1 MLKNKLIIIPIEEPW
16 SHSADFLRQ
25 TALILSKHNLIYIYD
40 QKNNYF
46 FLKKKKKL
54 KYPKHENIIFK
65 QVKYFLPF
73 KRFPVIDKINRLLS
87 FKLFLIEHRKKDKI
101 LWIFYPNYFDL
112 AKIKDKKTTSIYDC
126 VDYSENQEKE
136 KALIDNVD
144 YFFVNSK
151 SLRKLHSNNK
161 KNKQAIYIDS
171 QGFFQPENIKIKKLK
186 IKKGKKKAIIGYV
199 GGINCRLDYQLL
211 DQLIINHPDYL
222 FIFYGPEQKNEE
234 KDQIYQTQKWTKK
247 LKKYKNTL
255 FGYSSDRNYVYALIK
270 NFDIAI
276 IPYNLDLPFNLYSY
290 PMKIFE
296 YFYLGK
302 AVVSSGI
309 LELKSKK
316 FKNFIKI
323 ADNYADWE
331 IAIKQLLENAF
342 SIEQQQQQKQLAIK
356 NSWQNKIEKMSRHL

>member
-1 MLKNKLIIIPIEEPW
+1 
-16 SHSADFLRQ
+16 
-25 TALILSKHNLIYIYD
+25 
-40 QKNNYF
+40 
-46 FLKKKKKL
+46 
-54 KYPKHENIIFK
+54 
-65 QVKYFLPF
+65 
-73 KRFPVIDKINRLLS
+73 
-87 FKLFLIEHRKKDKI
+87 
-101 LWIFYPNYFDL
+101 
-112 AKIKDKKTTSIYDC
+112 
-126 VDYSENQEKE
+126 
-136 KALIDNVD
+136 
-144 YFFVNSK
+144 
-151 SLRKLHSNNK
+151 
-161 KNKQAIYIDS
+161 
-171 QGFFQPENIKIKKLK
+171 
-186 IKKGKKKAIIGYV
+186 
-199 GGINCRLDYQLL
+199 
-211 DQLIINHPDYL
+211 
-222 FIFYGPEQKNEE
+222 
-234 KDQIYQTQKWTKK
+234 TQKWTKK